1 MPKTHFKK
9 LKALFAAAPVNR
21 LMYSGG
27 QMEVSHGASRYVWE
41 VQPDF
46 FHGAEA
52 LHGTA
57 YFKLLDDAAYFASA
71 SLEETYFLV
80 TKSFEL
86 DFLRPVEQGKLVAEG
101 KVLEQTEQGIY
112 TQAVIFQEQ
121 GKQVA
126 SGKGVFVRSRKLLAD
141 LYGFNKMD

>member
-1 MPKTHFKK
+1 MSKTHFEK
-9 LKALFAAAPVNR
+9 LEALFAAAPVNR
-21 LMYSGG
+21 MIYRGG
-27 QMEVSHGASRYVWE
+27 RMEVSHGASRYVWE

-71 SLEETYFLV
+71 SLEEIYFLV

-86 DFLRPVEQGKLVAEG
+86 DFLLPVEQGKLVAEG
-101 KVLEQTEQGIY
+101 KVLQQTEQVIY
-112 TQAVIFQEQ
+112 TQANIYQEQ

-126 SGKGVFVRSRKLLAD
+126 SGKGIFVRSRKLLKD
-141 LYGFNKMD
+141 LQAF